1 MAIYANPFVVN
12 LCCCFNIS
20 FRQRNQIFS
29 IFRTLAGAQ
38 DEQKRAKAQQS
49 QNKTLVKSEIIIY
62 ERQGWYATVVKGID
76 QDNKDKTLGYWREK
90 FRPSSFLIDFNDW
103 CKNPSEDKGGYFE
116 CE

>member
-1 MAIYANPFVVN
+1 
-12 LCCCFNIS
+12 
-20 FRQRNQIFS
+20 
-29 IFRTLAGAQ
+29 
-38 DEQKRAKAQQS
+38 
-49 QNKTLVKSEIIIY
+49 VKSEIIIY

-103 CKNPSEDKGGYFE
+103 CKKPSKDKEGGYFK